1 MQLIQGSQ
9 KTQQELVEMAKD
21 PANKFHYFPDL
32 KIPTDRIKI
41 QGESI
46 RLGFCMIATRDF
58 KAGETVFANTSL
70 IIPYDHTICLEH
82 NCQRVWLD
90 HLIHTVNVGDGK
102 REFYGFDSFQNHSC
116 TPNTFMRYEE
126 DSEVNYELVAHRDI
140 TAGEELFS
148 DYETFDTLGL
158 DGTSFICQCQ

>member
-1 MQLIQGSQ
+1 
-9 KTQQELVEMAKD
+9 MAKD
-21 PANKFHYFPDL
+21 PASKFHYFPDL

-102 REFYGFDSFQNHSC
+102 REFYGFDSF
-116 TPNTFMRYEE
+116 
-126 DSEVNYELVAHRDI
+126 
-140 TAGEELFS
+140 
-148 DYETFDTLGL
+148 
-158 DGTSFICQCQ
+158 